1 MGAVAVRHLKLVAPS
16 EARFGAVQR
25 IEEGL
30 RLGAPAGE
38 RVLLIRHLRLGTL
51 PLRAPTGLWTGR
63 IEERLRAIAAAA
75 VHGLSPGAGQAAA
88 VWFHSIEEM
97 LAALLGLIGRG
108 ERPSAWFWRTGV
120 PAWDGDCSPAS
131 AARLLSALGG
141 SPAGS
146 VAAARTVLQL
156 AATGHLAVIA
166 AAIDPIMRPRLPRV
180 AACSET
186 QRGGRAAD
194 VDLAVRLLA
203 RLTPDARTGLDAA
216 LRGPA
221 AGPLRAQWLVETALI
236 AAAPEFTATPELL
249 ARTAA
254 AWLAE
259 RMAALAPD
267 GTPAGAASEPQTP
280 RSSARASAD
289 SSLATGFASPI
300 AQPVA
305 RKPVA
310 PRNGVAGDD
319 VDRSNA
325 IDPPTL
331 AKLATREQIS
341 AVAGVLLLIGPL
353 VRLGFPA
360 WLEARP
366 ALAAEGFGRALLCEI
381 AVRHRAPPN
390 DPVLTLACS
399 ESSATWGDALTAWR
413 VGLDRWLRRRARIG
427 LSEVVRKRGWLTLA
441 DDSIDA
447 RFAPAAADIRLRRLA
462 LDLDPGRVPWLG
474 LTLRYH
480 YCAEPLA

>member
-38 RVLLIRHLRLGTL
+38 RVLLIRQLRLGTL
-51 PLRAPTGLWTGR
+51 PLRAPTGLWTGL

-120 PAWDGDCSPAS
+120 PAWDGACSPAS
-131 AARLLSALGG
+131 AARLLSALRG

-156 AATGHLAVIA
+156 ATTGHLAVIA
-166 AAIDPIMRPRLPRV
+166 AAIDPITRPRLPRV
-180 AACSET
+180 AARNVT

-194 VDLAVRLLA
+194 VDLAMRLLA
-203 RLTPDARTGLDAA
+203 RLTPDAHTGLDAA

-221 AGPLRAQWLVETALI
+221 VEPLRAQWLVETALI

-259 RMAALAPD
+259 RTALAPD
-267 GTPAGAASEPQTP
+267 GTPAGAASEPHTP
-280 RSSARASAD
+280 RPFTRASAD
-289 SSLATGFASPI
+289 SSLATGFESEI

-310 PRNGVAGDD
+310 PRNGVVGDD
-319 VDRSNA
+319 VDRSSA

-366 ALAAEGFGRALLCEI
+366 TLAAEGFGRALLCEI
-381 AVRHRAPPN
+381 ATRHRAPPN
-390 DPVLTLACS
+390 DPVLTLACP
-399 ESSATWGDALTAWR
+399 EASATWGDALTAWR
-413 VGLDRWLRRRARIG
+413 IGLDRWLRRRARIG

>member
-1 MGAVAVRHLKLVAPS
+1 MPR
-16 EARFGAVQR
+16 
-25 IEEGL
+25 
-30 RLGAPAGE
+30 
-38 RVLLIRHLRLGTL
+38 
-51 PLRAPTGLWTGR
+51 
-63 IEERLRAIAAAA
+63 
-75 VHGLSPGAGQAAA
+75 
-88 VWFHSIEEM
+88 
-97 LAALLGLIGRG
+97 LAAR
-108 ERPSAWFWRTGV
+108 
-120 PAWDGDCSPAS
+120 
-131 AARLLSALGG
+131 
-141 SPAGS
+141 S
-146 VAAARTVLQL
+146 V
-156 AATGHLAVIA
+156 
-166 AAIDPIMRPRLPRV
+166 
-180 AACSET
+180 T

-194 VDLAVRLLA
+194 ADLAMRLLA
-203 RLTPDARTGLDAA
+203 RLTPEARTGLDAA

-221 AGPLRAQWLVETALI
+221 AEPLRAQWLVETALI
-236 AAAPEFTATPELL
+236 VAAPEFTATPDLL

-254 AWLAE
+254 AWLVE
-259 RMAALAPD
+259 RKPAQAPN
-267 GTPAGAASEPQTP
+267 GTPAGAASEPQAP

-289 SSLATGFASPI
+289 ASLASGVESEI
-300 AQPVA
+300 AQRVV
-305 RKPVA
+305 RKPLA
-310 PRNGVAGDD
+310 PRGGVAGDD
-319 VDRSNA
+319 VDRSSA

-353 VRLGFPA
+353 ARLGLPP

-366 ALAAEGFGRALLCEI
+366 TLAAEGFGRALLCEI
-381 AVRHRAPPN
+381 ATRHRAPPD
-390 DPVLTLACS
+390 DPVLTLACP
-399 ESSATWGDALTAWR
+399 ESSARWGDALTAWR